1 MTQEPAQP
9 FTSGSAGGGASPAES
24 PYRVTGSHTHFQGR
38 VFGLL
43 SDEVATPEGL
53 VGTRDYVTHIGAV
66 AVVAVDDE
74 GRVVLVRQYRHPVR
88 AVLWELPAGLLDV
101 EAEDHVEA
109 AARELAEET
118 GLTAGRWEPLV
129 TVYTSPGYSTERI
142 DIFLAHDLS
151 PVEDGFAFERVF
163 EEATMTVHRVPLD
176 EAAAMVDRAEIV
188 NGVAAVGLLAAW
200 RRLRT

>member
-1 MTQEPAQP
+1 MTQEPVQQL
-9 FTSGSAGGGASPAES
+9 TGSGATDA
-24 PYRVTGSHTHFQGR
+24 PYRVTRSHTRFQGR
-38 VFGLL
+38 VFGVQ
-43 SDEVATPEGL
+43 SDEVTTPEGL
-53 VGTRDYVTHIGAV
+53 VGMRDYVTHIGAV

-101 EAEDHVEA
+101 QAEDHVEA

-118 GLTAGRWEPLV
+118 GLTAAVWEPLV
-129 TVYTSPGYSTERI
+129 SVCTSPGYSTERI

-151 PVEDGFAFERVF
+151 PVDDGFAFERVF

-176 EAAAMVDRAEIV
+176 EAVAMVDRGEVV

-200 RRLRT
+200 RHLRT